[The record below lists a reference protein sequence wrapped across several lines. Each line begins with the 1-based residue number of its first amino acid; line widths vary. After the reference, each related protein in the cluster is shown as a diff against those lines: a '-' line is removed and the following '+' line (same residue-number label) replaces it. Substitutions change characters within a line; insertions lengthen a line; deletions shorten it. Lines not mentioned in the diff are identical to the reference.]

1 MFWHVWER
9 ASRCALLA
17 GVYLCTDDD
26 RIADAA
32 KRLNVPCVMTSKNHA
47 NGSSRVHEAA
57 VKLGMPE
64 DAVIAN
70 IQGDEPALNPAMLD
84 ALLLPFADAT
94 VEATTLAC
102 PIDRQEALLPDR
114 VKVVLN
120 THSNALYFSRSP
132 IPFERNAQDEKS
144 PYLLHVGIYAFR
156 MRTLTAYTALPVTP
170 LEHMESLEQLR
181 LLENGITLYVA
192 LTNHRSHGVDSPE
205 DLERILPLMAEYT

>member
-32 KRLNVPCVMTSKNHA
+32 KRLNVPCLMTSKDHA
-47 NGSSRVHEAA
+47 NGSSRVYEAA
-57 VKLGMPE
+57 VKLGLPE

-84 ALLLPFADAT
+84 ALLLPFADAA

-114 VKVVLN
+114 VKVVLD
-120 THSNALYFSRSP
+120 THNNALYFSRSP
-132 IPFERNAQDEKS
+132 IPFERNTLDEKS

-156 MRTLTAYTALPVTP
+156 MRTLTTYTALPVTP
-170 LEHMESLEQLR
+170 LEQMESLEQLR
-181 LLENGITLYVA
+181 LLENGIPLHVA
-192 LTNHRSHGVDSPE
+192 LTTHRSHGVDSPE
-205 DLERILPLMAEYT
+205 DIERILPLMVEYA